1 MLDIRQNSI
10 CTVGNPLAIGC
21 NSRTQIV
28 PVSNDDGPDQV
39 NQVPGSIC
47 HSVVKMNE
55 SDIVCSRLTDN
66 QHVSTDLLTE
76 AVLLAQRSSTDQPVS
91 LRPGGTIF

>member
-10 CTVGNPLAIGC
+10 CTVGNPLAVGC

-28 PVSNDDGPDQV
+28 PVSNDDRPDQIH
-39 NQVPGSIC
+39 QIPGSIC
-47 HSVVKMNE
+47 HSVVKMDDSN
-55 SDIVCSRLTDN
+55 IVRSRLTDN

-76 AVLLAQRSSTDQPVS
+76 AVLLTQCSGTDQPVS
-91 LRPGGTIF
+91 LGPGGTIF